1 MMVLLKMRRVIEV
14 AKKPC
19 FVIKYLLDN
28 FEGEGLESMNNIL
41 ISELAP
47 DFLIQGFGL
56 HKGENQTY
64 VGKVGGQDIQLL
76 LSIDDLTSNQTDI
89 KILTVG
95 FAEASQNFRP
105 GDVLMTGSDD
115 LLDRA
120 FQVMDEIEQRGVVVS
135 LTPPQDSKQLYL
147 SKEQMD
153 PFVLEWKSR
162 KISFLCLWM
171 VDPIK
176 SEGQAKLVTIL
187 RKVLSKEKSSEKK

>member
-1 MMVLLKMRRVIEV
+1 
-14 AKKPC
+14 
-19 FVIKYLLDN
+19 
-28 FEGEGLESMNNIL
+28 MNNIL

-56 HKGENQTY
+56 HQDENRSY
-64 VGKVGGQDIQLL
+64 VGKVGGQEIQLL
-76 LSIDDLTSNQTDI
+76 PSINDLQSDQTDI
-89 KILTVG
+89 KILSVG
-95 FAEASQNFRP
+95 FAEVSHNFRP

-120 FQVMDEIEQRGVVVS
+120 FQAMDEIEQRGVVVS
-135 LTPPQDSKQLYL
+135 LTPPQDATHLYL

-153 PFVLEWKSR
+153 PFVQGWKSQ

-171 VDPIK
+171 VDPIE

-187 RKVLSKEKSSEKK
+187 RKVLSKEE

>member
-1 MMVLLKMRRVIEV
+1 
-14 AKKPC
+14 
-19 FVIKYLLDN
+19 
-28 FEGEGLESMNNIL
+28 MNNIL

-56 HKGENQTY
+56 HQDENQSY
-64 VGKVGGQDIQLL
+64 VGKVGGQYIQLL
-76 LSIDDLTSNQTDI
+76 PSIDDLQSDQTDI
-89 KILTVG
+89 KILSVG
-95 FAEASQNFRP
+95 FAEASHNFRP

-120 FQVMDEIEQRGVVVS
+120 FQAMDEIEQRGVVVS

-153 PFVLEWKSR
+153 PFVQEWKNQ

-171 VDPIK
+171 VDPIE

-187 RKVLSKEKSSEKK
+187 RKVLSKEK

>member
-1 MMVLLKMRRVIEV
+1 
-14 AKKPC
+14 
-19 FVIKYLLDN
+19 
-28 FEGEGLESMNNIL
+28 MNNIL

-56 HKGENQTY
+56 HQDENQFY

-76 LSIDDLTSNQTDI
+76 PSTDDLQSDRTDI
-89 KILTVG
+89 KIFSVG
-95 FAEASQNFRP
+95 FAEASRNFRP

-120 FQVMDEIEQRGVVVS
+120 FQVMDELEQRGVVVS
-135 LTPPQDSKQLYL
+135 LTPPEDSTHLYL

-153 PFVLEWKSR
+153 PFVQEWKSR

-171 VDPIK
+171 MDPIE

-187 RKVLSKEKSSEKK
+187 RKVLLKEKPSDKK